1 MFCPFFLPRPINGIR
16 GFSRETVVEVTT
28 NIESQEFRR
37 RQNAVIGFE
46 ENPRGSSTDNLEC
59 LFSMCHGWLGP
70 VFTLKE
76 FKMKWRKIVR

>member
-1 MFCPFFLPRPINGIR
+1 MASE
-16 GFSRETVVEVTT
+16 GFPEKLLLKSLQILKAR
-28 NIESQEFRR
+28 SLFRR